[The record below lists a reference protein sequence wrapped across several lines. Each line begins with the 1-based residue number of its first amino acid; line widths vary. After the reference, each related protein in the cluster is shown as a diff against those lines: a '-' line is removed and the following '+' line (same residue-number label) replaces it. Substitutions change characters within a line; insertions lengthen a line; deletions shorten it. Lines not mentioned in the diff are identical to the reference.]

1 VSSNKESEVDWVKT
15 NHVKRALRE
24 GRPTAGAW
32 LQLCSGISAEIMSRA
47 GFDWL
52 LIDMEHGHGD
62 YQTLLG
68 QVQAIEGSPV
78 IPVVR
83 VQWNDPA
90 VIKRVLDLGA
100 YGVMV
105 PWIGSRAEA
114 EAAVRASKYPPAGI
128 RGIAG
133 SHRAGG
139 FGRHAA
145 EYWKRANDE
154 ILVVIQIETAG
165 AVAEIEQIVQVPG
178 VDVVFIGPADLST
191 GLGHMG
197 DPAHPTVQAAFTR
210 VETAAKAH
218 GVALGNITRSWE
230 QARELYK
237 RGYQFL
243 TLASDTAIL
252 VNGAHEVAG
261 RFAQEVR
268 SP

>member
-1 VSSNKESEVDWVKT
+1 VEWVKT
-15 NHVKRALRE
+15 NHVKQALRE

-32 LQLCSGISAEIMSRA
+32 LHLCSAISAEIMSRA

-68 QVQAIEGSPV
+68 QLQAIEGSPT
-78 IPVVR
+78 IPIVR

-90 VIKRVLDLGA
+90 VIKRVLDIGA

-105 PWIGSRAEA
+105 PWIANRREA
-114 EAAVRASKYPPAGI
+114 EAAVRATKYPPAGI

-139 FGRHAA
+139 YGRHAG
-145 EYWKRANDE
+145 EYWKRANEE
-154 ILVVIQIETAG
+154 ILVVIQVETPS
-165 AVAEIEQIVQVPG
+165 AVAEIEEIVRIPG

-191 GLGHMG
+191 ALGHMG
-197 DPAHPTVQAAFTR
+197 NPAAPEVRAAMER
-210 VETAAKAH
+210 VETAARAH
-218 GVALGNITRSWE
+218 GVALGNISRGWE

-237 RGYQFL
+237 RGYQFV
-243 TLASDTAIL
+243 TLCSDTSLVVQGATDIL
-252 VNGAHEVAG
+252 G
-261 RFAQEVR
+261 RFKQDV
-268 SP
+268 SPA

>member
-1 VSSNKESEVDWVKT
+1 MADVEWVKT
-15 NHVKRALRE
+15 NQVKRALRE

-32 LQLCSGISAEIMSRA
+32 LSLCSAISAEILSRA

-68 QVQAIEGSPV
+68 QLQAIEGSPTLP
-78 IPVVR
+78 IVR
-83 VQWNDPA
+83 VQWNDPP
-90 VIKRVLDLGA
+90 VIKRVLDVGA

-105 PWIGSRAEA
+105 PWVANRREA
-114 EAAVRASKYPPAGI
+114 EAAVRAAKYPPAGI

-139 FGRHAA
+139 YGRHAA

-154 ILVVIQIETAG
+154 ILVVLQIETPT
-165 AVAEIEQIVQVPG
+165 AVAEIEEIARVPG
-178 VDVVFIGPADLST
+178 VDVLFIGPADLST
-191 GLGHMG
+191 ALGHMG
-197 DPAHPTVQAAFTR
+197 APGHPEVVAAMEK
-210 VETAAKAH
+210 VETAARAH
-218 GVALGNITRSWE
+218 GIALGNITRGWE

-243 TLASDTAIL
+243 TLCSDTALL
-252 VNGAHEVAG
+252 VQGARDAVA
-261 RFAQEVR
+261 RFEQEVR
-268 SP
+268 PR

>member
-1 VSSNKESEVDWVKT
+1 VEWVKT

-32 LQLCSGISAEIMSRA
+32 LSLCSSISAEVMSRA

-62 YQTLLG
+62 YQTLLA
-68 QVQAIEGSPV
+68 QLQAIEGSPV
-78 IPVVR
+78 IPIVR

-90 VIKRVLDLGA
+90 VINRVLDIGA
-100 YGVMV
+100 YGVMI
-105 PWIGSRAEA
+105 PWIADRREA
-114 EAAVRASKYPPAGI
+114 EAAVRATKYPPAGI

-139 FGRHAA
+139 YGRHAA

-154 ILVVIQIETAG
+154 ILVVLQVETPT
-165 AVAEIEQIVQVPG
+165 AVAEVEEIVKLPG
-178 VDVVFIGPADLST
+178 LDVLFIGPADLST

-197 DPAHPTVQAAFTR
+197 DPGHPEVQAAMAR

-218 GVALGNITRSWE
+218 GIALGNITRSWE

-243 TLASDTAIL
+243 TLASDTSLL
-252 VNGAHEVAG
+252 VQGAKDVLT
-261 RFAQEVR
+261 RFEQEVKR
-268 SP
+268 

>member
-1 VSSNKESEVDWVKT
+1 MEWVKT

-32 LQLCSGISAEIMSRA
+32 LSLCSSISAEVMSRA

-52 LIDMEHGHGD
+52 LVDMEHGHGD
-62 YQTLLG
+62 YQTLLA
-68 QVQAIEGSPV
+68 QLQAIEGSPV
-78 IPVVR
+78 IPIVR

-90 VIKRVLDLGA
+90 VIKRVLDIGA
-100 YGVMV
+100 YGVMI
-105 PWIGSRAEA
+105 PWIADRREA
-114 EAAVRASKYPPAGI
+114 EAAVRATKYPPAGI

-139 FGRHAA
+139 YGRHAA

-154 ILVVIQIETAG
+154 ILVVLQVETPT
-165 AVAEIEQIVQVPG
+165 AVADVEEIVKLPG
-178 VDVVFIGPADLST
+178 LDVLFIGPADLST

-197 DPAHPTVQAAFTR
+197 DPGHPEVRAAMER

-218 GVALGNITRSWE
+218 GIALGNITRSWE

-243 TLASDTAIL
+243 TLCSDTSLL
-252 VNGAHEVAG
+252 VQGATEVVR
-261 RFAQEVR
+261 RFEQEVR
-268 SP
+268 QP

>member
-1 VSSNKESEVDWVKT
+1 VSWVKT

-32 LQLCSGISAEIMSRA
+32 VQLCSAISAEIMSRA

-62 YQTLLG
+62 LQTLLG
-68 QVQAIEGSPV
+68 QLQAIEGSET

-105 PWIGSRAEA
+105 PWIGGRADA
-114 EAAVRASKYPPAGI
+114 EAAVRACKYPPQGM

-139 FGRHAA
+139 YGRHAP

-154 ILVVIQIETAG
+154 ILVVLQVETAG
-165 AVAEIEQIVQVPG
+165 AVEEIDEIVRIPG
-178 VDVVFIGPADLST
+178 VDVIFIGPADLST
-191 GLGHMG
+191 SLGHMG
-197 DPAHPTVQAAFTR
+197 NPGHPEVQSAMGR
-210 VETAAKAH
+210 VESAARGA
-218 GVALGNITRSWE
+218 GLALGNITRSWE
-230 QARELYK
+230 QARELYGK
-237 RGYQFL
+237 GYQFL
-243 TLASDTAIL
+243 TLGSDTAL
-252 VNGAHEVAG
+252 VVQGAHDLTA
-261 RFAQEVR
+261 RFRQDVR
-268 SP
+268 P

>member
-1 VSSNKESEVDWVKT
+1 VEWVKT

-32 LQLCSGISAEIMSRA
+32 LSLCSPISAEVMSRA

-52 LIDMEHGHGD
+52 LVDMEHGHGD
-62 YQTLLG
+62 YQTLLA
-68 QVQAIEGSPV
+68 QLQAIEGSPV
-78 IPVVR
+78 IPIVR

-90 VIKRVLDLGA
+90 VIKRVLDIGA
-100 YGVMV
+100 YGVMI
-105 PWIGSRAEA
+105 PWIADRREA
-114 EAAVRASKYPPAGI
+114 EAAVRATKYPPAGI

-139 FGRHAA
+139 YGRHAA

-154 ILVVIQIETAG
+154 ILVVLQVETPT
-165 AVAEIEQIVQVPG
+165 AVAEVEEIVKLPG
-178 VDVVFIGPADLST
+178 LDVLFIGPADLST

-197 DPAHPTVQAAFTR
+197 DPGHPEVRAAMER
-210 VETAAKAH
+210 VETAARAH
-218 GVALGNITRSWE
+218 GIALGNITRSWE

-243 TLASDTAIL
+243 TLCSDTSLL
-252 VNGAHEVAG
+252 VQGANDVVT
-261 RFAQEVR
+261 RFEQDVR
-268 SP
+268 P